1 MLRTFGVP
9 GASSYIKL
17 RSHKIIRIFIQA
29 VVLIRRPLSAHRA
42 CAGDSVLNE
51 WVPRGPLP
59 YDSALSPPELCRRLT
74 RRYMRYLE
82 RLQSVS
88 IYDHLAFY
96 ALKDNSAWARIK
108 ASGFAYRM
116 HQVDRLA
123 VAQNA
128 GLTKPGATLD
138 GLGPV
143 SEQPVELAD
152 VSEEHALAQYRRDK
166 FADLTVLSGL
176 VLTTIAAQV
185 LLPVLM
191 LVSFTREIDSVNACP
206 MNADWMNRVLFFFLF
221 ITVVVY
227 STFPEYAQNNF
238 MTYDI
243 FLHSYAV
250 TSPVMLKLGRL
261 VNDITLLLVIPSV
274 TFYLFMLNP
283 GLEDLL
289 LNCAAVTFLS
299 QIDDFAAGFYEQ
311 FFILRTGSLSLSH
324 HVKGK
329 MLLEYLIKG
338 SRYSTYTRVAIN
350 ARYSL
355 MGVVVKSVFTAAF
368 PAAAICMGMY
378 CLGRVEIG
386 N

>member
-1 MLRTFGVP
+1 MKSNQPLRQDRRSLLNYYRDDPFTKPVLPPLDDTGHGAARDEVHGSVDKHFISEDLGGSAAGTWANTVMDPDVWPVLAKKFIPMFEQACRRPDIRYQLWSRHHTGKPRGFWRVRVGNMLRTFGVP
-9 GASSYIKL
+9 
-17 RSHKIIRIFIQA
+17 
-29 VVLIRRPLSAHRA
+29 
-42 CAGDSVLNE
+42 GDSVLNE

-82 RLQSVS
+82 RLQWT
-88 IYDHLAFY
+88 A
-96 ALKDNSAWARIK
+96 
-108 ASGFAYRM
+108 
-116 HQVDRLA
+116 LA

-274 TFYLFMLNP
+274 TFYLF
-283 GLEDLL
+283 
-289 LNCAAVTFLS
+289 
-299 QIDDFAAGFYEQ
+299 I
-311 FFILRTGSLSLSH
+311 LSLSH

-338 SRYSTYTRVAIN
+338 SR
-350 ARYSL
+350 
-355 MGVVVKSVFTAAF
+355 
-368 PAAAICMGMY
+368 
-378 CLGRVEIG
+378 
-386 N
+386 